1 MRQNPPPLK
10 EPLPWDDYEI
20 SPRFPHLAIG
30 FTLMMMVSS
39 PQNTFLTSSSGL
51 NVNSI
56 ISGLMAVERQP
67 ITQLQTRITQTR
79 QRQTAAQN
87 LKSRTQTL
95 QTAIN
100 KLTGASILDGNIFQ
114 SKQAASSLSDN
125 VTVTAGDAAAI
136 QSFKV
141 QVNQLA
147 TATQASSI
155 NNLGQFLSGT
165 SNLSDY
171 KNSVFSTGDFTV
183 LVNGAATKISVNGTT
198 DKVDDVLG
206 RINAIGGLSA
216 SIDAQG
222 RLSIGAAVGTSL
234 QLGANGDTANFL
246 KLAKLDTAVR
256 NTTTGA
262 FTGGQSLTT
271 LDASKDVS
279 TAASGLGTLVTAGS
293 QFKIGKA
300 TFNSTGKSL
309 ADLVSTINQTPDA
322 GVTAS
327 INSSNGKLELTSRTT
342 GNTAIYLE
350 DLSGGNFL
358 RATGL
363 IDSGGSTVASQ
374 TMGTN
379 ASFSLNG
386 SADLIYSTSNTV
398 NETVSGLTGVTL
410 ELKKA
415 DTTPT
420 GLVSVNITRNETALK
435 DALNTMLTQ
444 LNDLVGTIDTT
455 TNSRTGTL
463 GANNSVRAF
472 RNQLRN
478 TLNGNITGV
487 SGFTSLGD
495 LGITTGNVGG
505 SAGGTTGSPKFQLD
519 ATKLSAALLSN
530 PQGVQDALTGT
541 NGLLTTLK
549 KQVDDSLS
557 TGSVTTGNIGLF
569 QALDDSFNAQVTRMN
584 ASVNSKNALLA
595 RKEATLRRQF
605 TTSETLVGQYQSQGA
620 AVSSLANSL
629 R

>member
-1 MRQNPPPLK
+1 M
-10 EPLPWDDYEI
+10 
-20 SPRFPHLAIG
+20 
-30 FTLMMMVSS
+30 MMMVSS

-51 NVNSI
+51 NVNGT

-67 ITQLQTRITQTR
+67 INQLQTRISQTR

-100 KLTGASILDGNIFQ
+100 KLTGASVLDGNIFQ

-147 TATQASSI
+147 TATQASST

-183 LVNGAATKISVNGTT
+183 LVNGVASKISVNGTT

-206 RINAIGGLSA
+206 RLNAIGGVSA

-222 RLSIGAAVGTSL
+222 RLNIGAAVGTNL
-234 QLGANGDTANFL
+234 QLGATGDTANFL

-279 TAASGLGTLVTAGS
+279 TAASGLNTLVTAGS

-327 INSSNGKLELTSRTT
+327 INSSSGKLELTSRTT

-358 RATGL
+358 QATGL
-363 IDSGGSTVASQ
+363 IGPGGSTVASQ

-386 SADLIYSTSNTV
+386 STDLIYSTSNTV

-420 GLVSVNITRNETALK
+420 SLVSINITRNETALK

-463 GANNSVRAF
+463 GANNSMRAF

-478 TLNGNITGV
+478 SLNGTITGV

-495 LGITTGNVGG
+495 LGITTGSVGG
-505 SAGGTTGSPKFQLD
+505 SAGGTTGSPKFQLN

-541 NGLLTTLK
+541 NGLLTALK
-549 KQVDDSLS
+549 KQVNESLS
-557 TGSVTTGNIGLF
+557 TGSISTGNIGLF
-569 QALDDSFNAQVTRMN
+569 QALDDGFNAQVTRMN
-584 ASVNSKNALLA
+584 ASITTKNALLV

-629 R
+629 G